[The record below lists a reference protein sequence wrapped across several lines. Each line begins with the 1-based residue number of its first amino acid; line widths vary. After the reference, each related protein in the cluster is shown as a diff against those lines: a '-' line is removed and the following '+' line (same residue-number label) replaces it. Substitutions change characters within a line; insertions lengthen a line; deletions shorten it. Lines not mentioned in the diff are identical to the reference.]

1 MSHEIAHFLLDFAAK
16 QSVCGATTKRGAAP
30 EIPLSRTRIS
40 SPPAPSG
47 LRGVSVVT
55 A

>member
-1 MSHEIAHFLLDFAAK
+1 MSHKIARIPLDFAAK
-16 QSVCGATTKRGAAP
+16 TSVCGVTTKEVAHGN
-30 EIPLSRTRIS
+30 PLSRIRIS

>member
-1 MSHEIAHFLLDFAAK
+1 MSHKIARFSARLRDQNERVWCHDK
-16 QSVCGATTKRGAAP
+16 KRCPP
-30 EIPLSRTRIS
+30 EILLSRIQIP